1 MALTGNEIEQLKD
14 IIDKFSLSE
23 NLTQSQ
29 IYSLYYM
36 SNVNNFSINFARK
49 LFDDN
54 FNPYPNIKYYNDSRF
69 LYLRRKLNQIFYQIH
84 IENIYFIHKLKNFL
98 LENGENYYNDN
109 NPPETFNQFIQ
120 IFKNDFIIYYKSKYP
135 SHYNLDSW
143 FYNWFIPNSFQINI
157 VAEYLSLIDLPFF
170 K

>member
-14 IIDKFSLSE
+14 IIDKVSLSQ

-29 IYSLYYM
+29 RYSLYYM

-54 FNPYPNIKYYNDSRF
+54 FNPYPNIEYYKIRF
-69 LYLRRKLNQIFYQIH
+69 LYLRRNKIFIR
-84 IENIYFIHKLKNFL
+84 FILKIFILFINLKISYLKMEKTIIMIIIL
-98 LENGENYYNDN
+98 LKHLINL
-109 NPPETFNQFIQ
+109 
-120 IFKNDFIIYYKSKYP
+120 FKYSNDFIIYYKSKYP
-135 SHYNLDSW
+135 FHYNRFW

-157 VAEYLSLIDLPFF
+157 VAEYLSLIDLPFLNNYF
-170 K
+170 